1 MKRDDC
7 KPSRS
12 YALVKK
18 FFVNFLENAVKTAR
32 WQDYISRKVM
42 RRESFHRLVDYV
54 LCGGK
59 SCVRGEKTIV

>member
-42 RRESFHRLVDYV
+42 R
-54 LCGGK
+54 
-59 SCVRGEKTIV
+59 